1 MAKKT
6 GLTKSGDMDKRTSE
20 WKTLGSTISG
30 VNKEIEAGN
39 ITLEEGLKR
48 ILPLYQGL
56 VSKEQDLKELV
67 KEKAKNAEGY
77 LGKFREGL
85 GLSISENQLLEAK
98 AALIHAQRTGKKE
111 DITDAEEGIKKLNE
125 LNKAQGEIFDDMQS
139 FFPGIFSAIKMASKA
154 QALWNTITNM
164 NPYVRIAAV
173 LLAIVTTLIM
183 LVKQVNAMREQ
194 FGISV
199 AESIKLN
206 GQMFLT
212 NLNMKRF
219 GISAEQVQASFE
231 AITSQFGEA
240 SAASYRFAG
249 EMARVARNSGI
260 SAENAA
266 EMVSLFQATHGATK
280 EVALDMIES
289 TRAMAELTG
298 LSPGIIMNEI
308 AGQADLF
315 ASHLGQSEQNLIA
328 AVAQAKKLGME
339 FSSLN
344 EFGDGLLDITERINK
359 EQMLSAMLGKQ
370 VNLER
375 AAMLQAQ
382 GDEVGFMQELSSQMQ
397 GVAHLTAQQRR
408 LFSQEMG
415 LATADVMKLAGLQSG
430 MATKNS
436 NVPGQNPYEQ
446 ARYKQGER
454 MIKAINNPD
463 SFR

>member
-6 GLTKSGDMDKRTSE
+6 GVTKSGDMDKRTTA

-30 VNKEIEAGN
+30 VNQEIAAGN

-48 ILPLYQGL
+48 IHPLYQGL

-67 KEKAKNAEGY
+67 KEKAKNQEGY

-85 GLSISENQLLEAK
+85 GLSLNENQLLEAK

-111 DITDAEEGIKKLNE
+111 DIADAEEGIKNLNE

-139 FFPGIFSAIKMASKA
+139 FFPGIFSAVKGIGKM
-154 QALWNTITNM
+154 QAVWNMIANM

-173 LLAIVTTLIM
+173 LLAIAATLMM
-183 LVKQVNAMREQ
+183 LVKRVNAMREQ

-199 AESIKLN
+199 KESIKLN
-206 GQMFLT
+206 GQMMLT
-212 NLNMKRF
+212 NLRMKRF

-249 EMARVARNSGI
+249 EMAKVARNSGI

-280 EVALDMIES
+280 EVALDMIKS
-289 TRAMAELTG
+289 TAAMAELTG

-328 AVAQAKKLGME
+328 PVAQAKKLGME

-382 GDEVGFMQELSSQMQ
+382 GDEVGFMQELSSQLQ
-397 GVAHLTAQQRR
+397 GVGHLTAQQRR

-454 MIKAINNPD
+454 MIRAINNPD